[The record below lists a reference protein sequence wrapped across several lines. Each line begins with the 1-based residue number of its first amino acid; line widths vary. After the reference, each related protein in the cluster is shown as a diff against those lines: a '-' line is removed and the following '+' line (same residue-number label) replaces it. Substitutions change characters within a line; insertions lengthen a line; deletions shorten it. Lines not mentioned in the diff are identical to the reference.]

1 MQHETQ
7 NSKVAQHPVEFLQP
21 LQLNSKLEVE
31 FLSQQPFAKTLF
43 LGQTYPETKREK
55 IIIRQVTSFLDCILH
70 FHEITKIMKK
80 L

>member
-43 LGQTYPETKREK
+43 LGQTYPEKKEQK
-55 IIIRQVTSFLDCILH
+55 LIIIDCISIA
-70 FHEITKIMKK
+70 FTQNN
-80 L
+80 